1 MNAPVRLVSIAS
13 LGVIAIIFLVGNR
26 QPLPVVLFGR
36 SLPALPVAVWVLA
49 FGAAGFFSGLLLQV
63 LPRLGRP
70 RGSSASEKSVTSAAE
85 SEGRQR
91 RERPEIGT
99 RPGWEPTGTP
109 DWDGPA
115 SAASPPPDDEWNIE
129 EPPPDAAVDP
139 ARLQRP
145 RPERPARPA
154 PGNRSPRP
162 PADDDR
168 DRAFDFPDEAD
179 SPPDPNIVDAPYR
192 LIDPPSRSDDSDDAT
207 RP

>member
-13 LGVIAIIFLVGNR
+13 LGVIAIVFLVGNR

-49 FGAAGFFSGLLLQV
+49 FGAAGLFSGVLLQV
-63 LPRLGRP
+63 LPRLGRA
-70 RGSSASEKSVTSAAE
+70 RGPSASAKSAGE

-91 RERPEIGT
+91 RERPEIVT

-115 SAASPPPDDEWNIE
+115 SVASPLPDDEWNIE
-129 EPPPDAAVDP
+129 EPPPNAAVDP

-154 PGNRSPRP
+154 PGNRPPRP
-162 PADDDR
+162 PADDNDS
-168 DRAFDFPDEAD
+168 AFDFPDETD
-179 SPPDPNIVDAPYR
+179 SPPNPNIVDAPYR
-192 LIDPPSRSDDSDDAT
+192 LIDPPSRSDDPDDDA